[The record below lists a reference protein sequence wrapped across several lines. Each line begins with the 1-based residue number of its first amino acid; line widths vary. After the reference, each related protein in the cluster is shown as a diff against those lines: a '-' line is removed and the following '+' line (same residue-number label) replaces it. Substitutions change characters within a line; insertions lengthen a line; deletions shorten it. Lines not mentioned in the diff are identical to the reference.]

1 MELKSR
7 LSRGEPT
14 FGLWVTLE
22 SAAISE
28 IAATLGLE
36 WIVVD
41 TEHGPLDFRETLD
54 HVRAVART
62 RTAPLVRVPEIEEGT
77 FKRVL
82 DMGAEGILVPMVRSA
97 EDVRRAVRFAKY
109 PPEGIRGIAVERAT
123 QWGLGLHDYVRRAN
137 RETLVIP
144 IIENVQAADDFDAI
158 LDVPG
163 IDALFFG
170 PFDFAASMGHLGVW
184 NHPEVWSRIESMR
197 KKAQKKGM
205 PLGIVAP
212 GAADAR
218 KRVDEGYRMIAIGF
232 DAVFL
237 TRSIMEMLTALGR
250 PVPERGWN
258 V

>member
-36 WIVVD
+36 WVVVD

-82 DMGAEGILVPMVRSA
+82 DMGAEEILVPMVRSA

-123 QWGLGLHDYVRRAN
+123 QWGLGLHDYVQKATARRSSSRSSRTSRPPTTSTRFSTS
-137 RETLVIP
+137 RE
-144 IIENVQAADDFDAI
+144 
-158 LDVPG
+158 
-163 IDALFFG
+163 
-170 PFDFAASMGHLGVW
+170 S
-184 NHPEVWSRIESMR
+184 
-197 KKAQKKGM
+197 
-205 PLGIVAP
+205 
-212 GAADAR
+212 
-218 KRVDEGYRMIAIGF
+218 
-232 DAVFL
+232 
-237 TRSIMEMLTALGR
+237 TRSSSDPSISPRRWDTWGCGTIRKSGAGSS
-250 PVPERGWN
+250 P
-258 V
+258 

>member
-7 LSRGEPT
+7 LSRGEPA

-28 IAATLGLE
+28 IAATLDLD

-123 QWGLGLHDYVRRAN
+123 QWGLGLNDYVQKAN

-237 TRSIMEMLTALGR
+237 TRSIMEMMTALGR

-258 V
+258 G